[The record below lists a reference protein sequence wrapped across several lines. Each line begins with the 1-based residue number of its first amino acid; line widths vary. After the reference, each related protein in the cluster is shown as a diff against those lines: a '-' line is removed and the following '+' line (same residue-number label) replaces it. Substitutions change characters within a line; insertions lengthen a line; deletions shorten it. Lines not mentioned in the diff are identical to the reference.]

1 MDAGIERLSEDEH
14 AYALALE
21 GRPVAHV
28 WWDADPLRPGSV
40 GWYVRD
46 LRTPG
51 HVRCLDVGAELI
63 EALAGQH
70 ASDPDAWQRAADD
83 TAQAS
88 VPDALAR
95 ARELVLEGPGERYQ
109 IQVLGLEPGALAEAL
124 PSLRQTTRGDREIL
138 TGRLTP
144 LELGV
149 TLATVRKLGGTTSSV
164 LRLDWSD

>member
-1 MDAGIERLSEDEH
+1 MDAGIERLTDDEH

-28 WWDADPLRPGSV
+28 WWDADPVRRRAV

-51 HVRCLDVGAELI
+51 HVRGLDVAAERV
-63 EALAGQH
+63 EWLATGESCEPSTWLQAAHDAAH
-70 ASDPDAWQRAADD
+70 ASAD
-83 TAQAS
+83 TA
-88 VPDALAR
+88 LER
-95 ARELVLEGPGERYQ
+95 AREIVAEGPGERYE
-109 IQVLGLEPGALAEAL
+109 IQVLGVRPGALVGEL
-124 PSLRQTTRGDREIL
+124 PDLRQATRGEREVL

-149 TLATVRKLGGTTSSV
+149 ALATVRSHGGTTIAV
-164 LRLDWSD
+164 VRLD